1 MPFHRGRLF
10 SLTFLGRL
18 LVEFTPPKLGED
30 ARLLAGTLEAT
41 QSGVKILIL
50 ANTNAGHSNLKCMA
64 RPPAFGDRGA
74 HSKVRPNKR
83 QRPKGQAIMQIL
95 GIESSC
101 DETAVAVYDAA
112 RGLLSHCLHSQI
124 AMHQAYGGVVPE
136 LASRDH
142 VRRLLPLV
150 REALNEAQADR
161 QSIDAV
167 AYTAG
172 PGLIGALLVGAGFAA
187 SLAFAWG
194 KPALGIHH
202 LEGHLLAPLLE
213 AHPPAFPFLALLVSG
228 GHTQLV
234 DVAGLGQYR
243 ILGETLDD
251 AAGEAFDKTAKL
263 LGLPYPGGAA
273 LARLAQGGRDGRFV
287 FPRPM
292 LDRPG
297 LDFSF
302 SGLKTA
308 ALVALR
314 GRDLDDA
321 IRADVAR
328 GFQEAVVETLAEK
341 CRRALEAT
349 GHQRLVIAGGVGAN
363 LCLRERLARVAA
375 DAAAELYFPRTEFCT
390 DNGAMI
396 ALAGC
401 MRLQAGMHRGD
412 VMNARAS
419 WPLGEAAAT
428 GVETL

>member
-1 MPFHRGRLF
+1 MRVIGL
-10 SLTFLGRL
+10 
-18 LVEFTPPKLGED
+18 
-30 ARLLAGTLEAT
+30 
-41 QSGVKILIL
+41 
-50 ANTNAGHSNLKCMA
+50 
-64 RPPAFGDRGA
+64 
-74 HSKVRPNKR
+74 
-83 QRPKGQAIMQIL
+83 
-95 GIESSC
+95 ESSC
-101 DETAVAVYDAA
+101 DETAVAVYDSAA
-112 RGLLSHCLHSQI
+112 GLLSHRLYSQI
-124 AMHQAYGGVVPE
+124 ALHQAYGGVVPE

-150 REALNEAQADR
+150 REALADADSDR
-161 QSIDAV
+161 ASIDGI

-172 PGLIGALLVGAGFAA
+172 PGLIGALLVGAGFATG
-187 SLAFAWG
+187 LALAWG

-213 AHPPAFPFLALLVSG
+213 PKPPGFPFLALLVSG

-234 DVAGLGQYR
+234 DVAGLGRYT

-251 AAGEAFDKTAKL
+251 AAGEAFDKTAKM

-273 LARLAQGGRDGRFV
+273 LAALAERGRSGAFV

-314 GRDLDDA
+314 GRELTDEV
-321 IRADVAR
+321 RADIAR
-328 GFQEAVVETLAEK
+328 GFEDAVVETLAEK
-341 CRRALEAT
+341 CRRALKAG
-349 GHQRLVIAGGVGAN
+349 GHQRLVVAGGVGAN
-363 LCLRERLARVAA
+363 RRLRARLAEVAA
-375 DAAAELYFPRTEFCT
+375 EQGAELYFPRIEFCT

-401 MRLQAGMHRGD
+401 MRLMHGSAQSLRTSEF
-412 VMNARAS
+412 MAARAN
-419 WPLGEAAAT
+419 WELGSLEA
-428 GVETL
+428 